1 VPAET
6 DKISVLHPERDA
18 KILANHVRE
27 GRFQR
32 SLSMITAGASV
43 VSGLEVAYEHYRGSY
58 SRRVMYTPVILSA
71 MLGAAGLA
79 AFFSRTAAR
88 TILRYISVVTLAD
101 AGVGFYF
108 HVRGIQRKPGGWR
121 LPMTNLIMG
130 PPIFAPLL
138 FGTSAYLGLI
148 ASYLQREEAPPAP
161 KDGDSGSLLA
171 RFLPARVHREM
182 LSEEQDIREGRF
194 QTQVAVV
201 TAVSALLSGFEAYY
215 SHYKNNFRYWVQWTP
230 ILLAPA
236 LAAAALA
243 SIRSRRMARTALP
256 LLSAAA
262 VGDAA
267 VGFYYHARGVV
278 RRPGGTRHLLYNIMY
293 GPPIFAPLL
302 FGAAGMIGIL
312 ASLLRR
318 KHA

>member
-1 VPAET
+1 MSAEM
-6 DKISVLHPERDA
+6 DNISVLHPERDA
-18 KILANHVRE
+18 EILANHVRE

-32 SLSMITAGASV
+32 SLSLITAGASI

-88 TILRYISVVTLAD
+88 TVLRYTSVVTLAD
-101 AGVGFYF
+101 AGAGFYF

-121 LPMTNLIMG
+121 LPMTNMIMG

-138 FGTSAYLGLI
+138 FGTAAYLGLI
-148 ASYLQREEAPPAP
+148 ASYLQREDAPAQR
-161 KDGDSGSLLA
+161 GGNTGSLLT
-171 RFLPARVHREM
+171 RFLPARMHRQI

-201 TAVSALLSGFEAYY
+201 TAVSALLSGFEACY
-215 SHYKNNFRYWVQWTP
+215 SHYKNNFRYLAQWTP

-256 LLSAAA
+256 LLSVAATA
-262 VGDAA
+262 DAA